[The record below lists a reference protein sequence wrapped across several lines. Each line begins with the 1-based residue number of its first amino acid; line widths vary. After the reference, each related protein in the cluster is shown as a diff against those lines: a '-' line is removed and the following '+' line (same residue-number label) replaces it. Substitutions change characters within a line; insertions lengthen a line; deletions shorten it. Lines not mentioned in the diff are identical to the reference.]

1 VRRQQ
6 CSLFIWD
13 ETSDGQFFSLFDKM
27 HKSWLV
33 DIPNPLNTKQRIC
46 VPEQGKSSAT
56 SGKGFFIIT
65 PLLQV
70 RCASISWSST
80 VGAAISISTGH
91 RAPFLF
97 AVLAAVLKKT
107 YLLNMPAHP
116 AWATTCTLL
125 LRHLLSP
132 PVEAASSLAATPT
145 ASKPTHPHGDETSPS
160 TRRTATA
167 TVNNQHI
174 RYIVR

>member
-1 VRRQQ
+1 MDDS
-6 CSLFIWD
+6 SLCY
-13 ETSDGQFFSLFDKM
+13 EKM

-56 SGKGFFIIT
+56 S
-65 PLLQV
+65 
-70 RCASISWSST
+70 
-80 VGAAISISTGH
+80 VGAVISISIGH

-97 AVLAAVLKKT
+97 AVLPAVLKKT
-107 YLLNMPAHP
+107 YLLNTPAHP

-145 ASKPTHPHGDETSPS
+145 ASKPTHPHGDETSSS

-167 TVNNQHI
+167 TDNNQHI
-174 RYIVR
+174 RYTVR